1 MRIPEASDLKR
12 AVVWGV
18 GALVV
23 LTVHPSSLLAQL
35 IITVL
40 AAVASVVT

>member
-1 MRIPEASDLKR
+1 MHIPEASDLKK
-12 AVVWGV
+12 AVLWGI

-35 IITVL
+35 VITVL
-40 AAVASVVT
+40 AAVASVIT